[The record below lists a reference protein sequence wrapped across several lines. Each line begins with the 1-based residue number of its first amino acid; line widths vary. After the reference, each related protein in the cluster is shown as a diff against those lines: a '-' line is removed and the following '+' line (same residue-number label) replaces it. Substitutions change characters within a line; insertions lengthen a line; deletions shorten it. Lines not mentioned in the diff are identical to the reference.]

1 MKAPG
6 PRLSRRP
13 PGNAHVSGGAAW
25 PPYPPYPPFPPF
37 PPYPAYP
44 PYPPCAPQPT
54 PCTDTL
60 AGDHSGD
67 SSEDGVP
74 QAEDETATPLR
85 FPAQIEVRR
94 PDDLLVCT
102 LTFNGLAFSEG
113 PARLER
119 AAAEA
124 FITVTFPPQS
134 FGEEAFLQTA
144 QQSDGATVQPLEV
157 TTDAHYP
164 KQNVAGTDDR
174 IPLTLPLARIRMAGA
189 SRIVVAMPREVSAVA
204 FDLPSVLA
212 ALRDWPMQLAPGA
225 VPEPSSLAISAVVV
239 PVGLADGAVPPAPPP
254 PALRLPPQRPAAH
267 VTALELPYRVFSS
280 PLAPARWRHSPWP
293 VVHQGRTELWH
304 TRLTGSDAPTGPESP
319 SRFRAIWSEDYR
331 PLTRLSELYALMS
344 LPGPPP
350 PRRNPALIRMP
361 LDPVDRAM
369 LVTLMAGFDATRANG
384 RAYVP
389 QGSEAKRLHLSALG
403 ALLEAE
409 GSWDTRPQGIDL
421 QQWRHQATL
430 GRDHQV
436 RVVYAG
442 WLCPFR
448 HQASLV
454 KVTERQFQSINGF
467 GSARVAVLRQRFF
480 VVVRQPRMA
489 YTGAGHTH
497 HGHDFPFTQ
506 VEVLTRATPDLVE
519 PGFGLSALAASA
531 TAGDPY
537 QAASIAPRMLFWPM
551 TVGSGAAQMTD
562 VRFDLAAT
570 DLLGNRVTFSMP
582 LLFVG
587 EPANQNPLAIAA
599 LKAAY
604 NAAAVRPKRRASL
617 GGSPVA
623 YAPVGEGNAGDTR
636 LSTEDITFQAGNTNA
651 SAEPAFY
658 PEIERATVAINA
670 VQKLLGK
677 PGFVSEVA
685 YPDVYAQKGFDA
697 GANAGQVFLQLT
709 SALPLSFGGK
719 PSDAKSDALG
729 ALASPQMNLL
739 GLSRLAGPVAG
750 QAVIGVDDV
759 RQALTNAVNSK
770 FDPKDFFGDAT
781 LLGGITLS
789 DIVQASASLAGGEV
803 PKMLTT
809 QLPDYAE
816 ARFDWESVISV
827 SDGRNL
833 IIPRADP
840 GGPETRLTMSGL
852 VRTPLNPAAQPTCE
866 ARATLNNF
874 KINLF
879 GFVILWFEHLNFTAQ
894 RGRKPDVSV
903 QLRQGE
909 EAVTFGGP
917 LEFVNGLRS
926 LIPGGGFSE
935 GSGIAVT
942 PSGISAAY
950 SLTLPAVEVGIF
962 ALANASLSAS
972 FNLPFDGTPARVN
985 FYFSRREQPF
995 SLTVS
1000 LLGGGGF
1007 FGIGVSAA
1015 GVNEI
1020 EAALEF
1026 GAVVAI
1032 NLGVASGSVEV
1043 KAGIY
1048 FHWLEP
1054 SPGDGSVELAGYVR
1068 IHGELCV
1075 LALVSVSLTFNLQ
1088 LGYLKEGGKSL
1099 VYGEAKLTVEIE
1111 ILMFST
1117 SVSVHCRREF
1127 SGAEGDPKFIEQVRD
1142 SDTWAAYCDA
1152 FAPVSL

>member
-1 MKAPG
+1 MKEPG
-6 PRLSRRP
+6 PRSSRRP
-13 PGNAHVSGGAAW
+13 PGNAHVPGASPW
-25 PPYPPYPPFPPF
+25 PPYPPFPPYPPYPPFP
-37 PPYPAYP
+37 A
-44 PYPPCAPQPT
+44 YPPCAPPPMPCIET
-54 PCTDTL
+54 PVGGNDADSGSEQVPHGEGDTD
-60 AGDHSGD
+60 
-67 SSEDGVP
+67 
-74 QAEDETATPLR
+74 TPLR
-85 FPAQIEVRR
+85 FPSRIEVRR

-102 LTFNGLAFSEG
+102 LTFTGLAFFEG
-113 PARLER
+113 PPRLER

-144 QQSDGATVQPLEV
+144 QQSDGATLQPLEV

-164 KQNVAGTDDR
+164 KQNVAGTDDP
-174 IPLTLPLARIRMAGA
+174 IPTALPLARIRMAGA
-189 SRIVVAMPREVSAVA
+189 SRIVVAMPNEVGAVA
-204 FDLPSVLA
+204 FNLPSVLA
-212 ALRDWPMQLAPGA
+212 ALRDWPMRLAPGA
-225 VPEPSSLAISAVVV
+225 VPEPSNLVISAVVV
-239 PVGLADGAVPPAPPP
+239 PVGLADEAVTPAPPP
-254 PALRLPPQRPAAH
+254 LPALRLPPQRPAAQ
-267 VTALELPYRVFSS
+267 VAALELPYRVFSS

-304 TRLTGSDAPTGPESP
+304 TRLAGNDTPTGPEIP

-350 PRRNPALIRMP
+350 AQRNPALIRMP
-361 LDPVDRAM
+361 LDLVDRAM
-369 LVTLMAGFDATRANG
+369 LVTLMAGFDATRTNG

-409 GSWDTRPQGIDL
+409 GSWDTRPQGVDL

-448 HQASLV
+448 HPASLV
-454 KVTERQFQSINGF
+454 KVTERQFQPVNGL

-519 PGFGLSALAASA
+519 PGLGLSALAASA
-531 TAGDPY
+531 TGGDPY

-551 TVGSGAAQMTD
+551 IAATGTTQMTD

-570 DLLGNRVTFSMP
+570 DLVGNRVTFSMP

-587 EPANQNPLAIAA
+587 EPANQNPLASAA

-604 NAAAVRPKRRASL
+604 NAASVRLKRRASI
-617 GGSPVA
+617 GGSQVA
-623 YAPVGEGNAGDTR
+623 YAPVSEGDTGDTR
-636 LSTEDITFQAGNTNA
+636 LSTDDISFHAGDTSAN
-651 SAEPAFY
+651 AEPAFY

-719 PSDAKSDALG
+719 PTDAKSDALG

-750 QAVIGVDDV
+750 QAVSGVDDV
-759 RQALTNAVNSK
+759 RQALAHAVKSQ

-827 SDGRNL
+827 SDSRNL

-840 GGPETRLTMSGL
+840 GGPETRLTMNGL
-852 VRTPLNPAAQPTCE
+852 VRTPLNPAAQPSCE

-879 GFVILWFEHLNFTAQ
+879 GFVILWFEHLNFSAQ
-894 RGRKPDVSV
+894 RGRKPDVTV

-972 FNLPFDGTPARVN
+972 FTLPFDGTPARVN

-1054 SPGDGSVELAGYVR
+1054 LPGDGSVELAGYVR

-1075 LALVSVSLTFNLQ
+1075 LALISVSLTFNLQ
-1088 LGYLKEGGKSL
+1088 LGYLKEGGKSI

-1117 SVSVHCRREF
+1117 SVSVQCRREF
-1127 SGAEGDPKFIEQVRD
+1127 SGAEGDPKFIEQVPD
-1142 SDTWAAYCDA
+1142 NHTWATYCDA
-1152 FAPVSL
+1152 FAPVTL